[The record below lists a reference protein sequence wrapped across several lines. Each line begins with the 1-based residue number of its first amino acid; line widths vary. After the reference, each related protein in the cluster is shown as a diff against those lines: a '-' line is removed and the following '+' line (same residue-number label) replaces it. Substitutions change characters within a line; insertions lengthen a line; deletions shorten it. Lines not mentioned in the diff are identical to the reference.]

1 MSHLAIITKNSLN
14 DISLEIPK
22 GSIDG
27 ISGKSGSGKSTLL
40 HLLLGLLQPNSG
52 LVLMDNLDIKK
63 NFDKLKHN
71 FGYVSQQS
79 ILFDE
84 SILFNITL
92 KQDSDHENDMRLKK
106 VLETVNLTNF
116 LNGIPDGVKTIIGE
130 KALKISGGQKQRIT
144 IARAIYNDPE
154 IIIFDEATSELD
166 DQNEKEIFN
175 NIIKDYKIRL

>member
-1 MSHLAIITKNSLN
+1 
-14 DISLEIPK
+14 
-22 GSIDG
+22 
-27 ISGKSGSGKSTLL
+27 
-40 HLLLGLLQPNSG
+40 
-52 LVLMDNLDIKK
+52 MDNLDIKK

-92 KQDSDHENDMRLKK
+92 KQDSDPEDDARLIK

-116 LNGIPDGVKTIIGE
+116 LNSIPDGVKTIIGE

-166 DQNEKEIFN
+166 AQNEKEIFTK
-175 NIIKDYKIRL
+175 IMKDYKNKTLIFISHNRKLFDYCNLLINVEDSKIKTLRRS